1 MTTGPPGVTRMGS
14 IRSVLYTDVT
24 YFDVGTRP
32 CRSSARHRFS
42 MTWRRT
48 RRLCVSREG
57 PRLLGCSLLFYR
69 REEMEKR
76 RYREGVSTIVKY
88 VSIMR
93 TFLKMTSSL
102 FVSSSRKERGSPFRT
117 LKNSLKDLSSFVQSF
132 FGSRTPEGDVSG
144 S

>member
-1 MTTGPPGVTRMGS
+1 
-14 IRSVLYTDVT
+14 
-24 YFDVGTRP
+24 
-32 CRSSARHRFS
+32 
-42 MTWRRT
+42 
-48 RRLCVSREG
+48 
-57 PRLLGCSLLFYR
+57 
-69 REEMEKR
+69 MEKR